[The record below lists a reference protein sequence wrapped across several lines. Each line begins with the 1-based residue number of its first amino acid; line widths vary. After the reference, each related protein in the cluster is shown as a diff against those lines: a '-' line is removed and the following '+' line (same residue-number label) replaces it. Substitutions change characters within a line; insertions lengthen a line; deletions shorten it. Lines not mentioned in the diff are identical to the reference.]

1 MSKFGANNQ
10 SMLTRNVIGQRR
22 NTKHE
27 IRSEYQFANL
37 GGGKQ
42 FNNVFQRT
50 LSQLLPF
57 GNSWFFLNEETKNI
71 GVIILI
77 NNKEDRISNY
87 KQFI

>member
-1 MSKFGANNQ
+1 
-10 SMLTRNVIGQRR
+10 MLTRNVVGQRG
-22 NTKHE
+22 NTEHE

-37 GGGKQ
+37 GSCKK
-42 FNNVFQRT
+42 FNDMFQRT

-57 GNSWFFLNEETKNI
+57 GNSWFFLNKETKNI